1 MEIHAA
7 LFVVQMVNCLRED
20 TVQDS
25 HLHPQLDSAFAV
37 SSVDVLWLFV
47 IVAWQSLA
55 NTGAW

>member
-1 MEIHAA
+1 
-7 LFVVQMVNCLRED
+7 MVKCLRED

-37 SSVDVLWLFV
+37 SSVDVLWFFV